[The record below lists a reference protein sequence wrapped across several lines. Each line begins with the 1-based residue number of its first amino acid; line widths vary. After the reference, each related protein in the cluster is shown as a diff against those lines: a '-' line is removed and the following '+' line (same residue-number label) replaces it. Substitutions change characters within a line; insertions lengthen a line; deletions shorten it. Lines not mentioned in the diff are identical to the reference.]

1 MVNGIYSKRQQ
12 KLLKIRKQSNRR
24 FTRVFGR
31 VESEKCSDQHA
42 IDSGGDRLA
51 VRVCAGSNEAAEEI
65 PPDPATWASTEIDD
79 VVALENKM
87 SLALASYRRPT
98 L

>member
-24 FTRVFGR
+24 FARVFGR
-31 VESEKCSDQHA
+31 VESETCSDQHT

-51 VRVCAGSNEAAEEI
+51 VRVCAGSNEAEEI
-65 PPDPATWASTEIDD
+65 PADPATWASTEIDD